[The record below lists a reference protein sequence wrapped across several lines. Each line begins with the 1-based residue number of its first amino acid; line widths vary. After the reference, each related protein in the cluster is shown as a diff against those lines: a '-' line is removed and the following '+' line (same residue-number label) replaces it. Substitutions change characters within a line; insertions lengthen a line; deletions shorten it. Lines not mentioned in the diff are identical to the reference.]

1 MDMALE
7 LHMIQ
12 NFAPSNLN
20 RDEDNQP
27 KDCIF
32 GGYRRARISSQCIK
46 RSVRRHPAFTHAV
59 EAAGGDLGKRTKRLK
74 GELIKGMEARGKAS
88 AEAETVAR
96 SIIGLLGL
104 GFKGEKT
111 QYLLFL
117 GQGESEEIV
126 DVALKDWDAL
136 TKAVVVKK
144 GKKGRGEED
153 EGDGGED
160 ASSDNRPKVPKELKE
175 TEKRLKE
182 IVGKERKTV
191 KGYAADIALFGRM
204 IADKKN
210 MNVDAA
216 CQVAHAIST
225 NKVEME
231 TDFFT
236 AVDDLL
242 PDEETGSDMMGGVEF
257 NSSCFYRYS
266 LVNLRKLA
274 ENLGFN
280 KDLLSGTVRGYIE
293 ASIKA
298 IPTGHQNSMAAHNPP
313 SFVRAI
319 LRKDGFPWNLANAFQ
334 EPVRRTNGKTL
345 ERLSIDRLNEYYQN
359 LSQIYGTGDVVCDVF
374 FDCADADSLDMTGL
388 CNEVLQALDR
398 SEQGEES

>member
-1 MDMALE
+1 MGMILE

-27 KDCIF
+27 KDCMF

-46 RSVRRHPAFTHAV
+46 RSVRRHPAFTRAV
-59 EAAGGDLGKRTKRLK
+59 EAAGVDLGKRTKRLK
-74 GELIKGMEARGKAS
+74 DELVKGMEARGKAP

-96 SIIGLLGL
+96 NIIGLLGL

-117 GQGESEEIV
+117 GQGEIEEIL

-144 GKKGRGEED
+144 GKEGEGEGD
-153 EGDGGED
+153 EGND
-160 ASSDNRPKVPKELKE
+160 ASSDKKPKVPKELKE

-182 IVGKERKTV
+182 IVGKERKAM

-204 IADKKN
+204 IADKKD

-216 CQVAHAIST
+216 CQVAHAMST

-266 LVNLRKLA
+266 LVDLGKLA

-280 KDLLSGTVRGYIE
+280 RDLLSGTVRGYIE
-293 ASIKA
+293 ASVKA

-345 ERLSIDRLNEYYQN
+345 ERLSIDRLNEYYQS
-359 LSQIYGTGDVVCDVF
+359 LSKIYGTDGVVCDVF
-374 FDCADADSLDMTGL
+374 FDCTNADSLNMTDL
-388 CNEVLQALDR
+388 CDEVLQAFGR
-398 SEQGEES
+398 SEQGAES